1 MMKTMTMKQELQ
13 RKASILKQHEV
24 YAYQAAYYLLED
36 EALAAKAVTQ
46 ALMALIQDGPFFLQ
60 PKPLQQKRIKQTVMK
75 QALLTKAAAL
85 QPTI

>member
-1 MMKTMTMKQELQ
+1 MMKTMTMKRELQ

-24 YAYQAAYYLLED
+24 YAYQAAYYLLEN

-46 ALMALIQDGPFFLQ
+46 ALMALIQDEPFFLQ
-60 PKPLQQKRIKQTVMK
+60 PKPLQQEKIKHTVMK

-85 QPTI
+85 RPTI

>member
-1 MMKTMTMKQELQ
+1 MMKTMTMKEELQ

-24 YAYQAAYYLLED
+24 YAYQAAYYLLEN

-46 ALMALIQDGPFFLQ
+46 ALLAIIQDEPFFLQ

-75 QALLTKAAAL
+75 EALLTKAAAL
-85 QPTI
+85 RPTI